1 MPEGSSIGMLMA
13 FSGSVVIPIV
23 GLILRSHH
31 QTCRKIDGVVAQL
44 RSESAARDAAI
55 ESRLSTVETWARTAP
70 NEYANREDFVREA
83 LLMRRGLESVAREV
97 AELKGENSAVARVG
111 QRIADAVEKMGESDG
126 THQAR

>member
-1 MPEGSSIGMLMA
+1 MPEGSSIGILMA

-31 QTCRKIDGVVAQL
+31 ATCKKIDGVVSQL

-55 ESRLSTVETWARTAP
+55 ETRLATVETWARTAP

-111 QRIADAVEKMGESDG
+111 QRIADAVEKIGESDG
-126 THQAR
+126 THQTR